1 MSNKSNNQGRAYEFA
16 YLINL
21 EYEISKY
28 RKVKVLENS
37 SYDAAKKAW
46 DSLNDIKRG
55 IYETSA
61 LAGIGKIFELEPLIL
76 ENSDSEVELSIQS
89 DDKGKN
95 ADVRDILIK
104 RNDISWEI
112 GLSIKHNHF
121 AVKHSRLSKKLD
133 FGQKWYGFK
142 CSDNYWSKIKP
153 IFDFLDNSKGLKWSE
168 LHNKED
174 NVYIP
179 LLNAFRNEI
188 LQQYALNQEKV
199 AKSMVEYLLGEFD
212 FYKLISIDKKQITQ
226 IQAYNM
232 HGDLGMKS
240 QFEIPLVCLPNQII
254 YLDFKKDSKNTLELY
269 LNNGWQFSFRIHNAS
284 TMVESSL
291 KFDVQII
298 GMPVSVLTI
307 NCIWS
312 NNG

>member
-1 MSNKSNNQGRAYEFA
+1 MNNKSNNQGRAYEFA

-21 EYEISKY
+21 KYEISKH

-37 SYDAAKKAW
+37 SYKAAKKAW
-46 DSLNDIKRG
+46 DSLNDIEKD
-55 IYETSA
+55 IYRTSA

-76 ENSDSEVELSIQS
+76 ENSDSGVELSIQS

-133 FGQKWYGFK
+133 FGWKWYGFK
-142 CSDNYWSKIKP
+142 CSDNYWNEIKP
-153 IFDFLDNSKGLKWSE
+153 IFDFLDNNKGLKWSE

-179 LLNAFRNEI
+179 LLNAFKNEV

-212 FYKLISIDKKQITQ
+212 FYKLISIDAKKITQ

-232 HGDLGMKS
+232 HGDLGKKS

-312 NNG
+312 

>member
-46 DSLNDIKRG
+46 DSLNDIERG

-142 CSDNYWSKIKP
+142 CSDNYWSEIKP

-232 HGDLGMKS
+232 HGDLGRKS

>member
-21 EYEISKY
+21 EYEIGKH
-28 RKVKVLENS
+28 RKVKVIENS
-37 SYDAAKKAW
+37 SYKAAKKAW
-46 DSLNDIKRG
+46 DSLNDIEKDM
-55 IYETSA
+55 YEISA

-76 ENSDSEVELSIQS
+76 ENSNDEVELSIQS
-89 DDKGKN
+89 DDKGKD
-95 ADVRDILIK
+95 ADVRDVLIK

-142 CSDNYWSKIKP
+142 CSDNYWNEIKP

-168 LHNKED
+168 LHNKD
-174 NVYIP
+174 DVYIS

-188 LQQYALNQEKV
+188 LQQYALNQGKV

-212 FYKLISIDKKQITQ
+212 FYKLISIDKKQTTQ

-232 HGDLGMKS
+232 HGDLGKKS
-240 QFEIPLVCLPNQII
+240 QVEVPLVCLPNQII

-307 NCIWS
+307 NCIWL
-312 NNG
+312 